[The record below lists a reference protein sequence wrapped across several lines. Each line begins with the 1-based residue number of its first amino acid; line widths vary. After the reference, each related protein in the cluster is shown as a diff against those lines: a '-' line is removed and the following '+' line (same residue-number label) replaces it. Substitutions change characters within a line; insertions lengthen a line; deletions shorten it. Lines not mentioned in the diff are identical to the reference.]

1 MRLAIA
7 WMMLTVVSSLE
18 AQVCRLSVAGLNR
31 NRRIT
36 GDITAECPAPLHTA
50 PFGNWGAT
58 SNFGSK
64 RDGHQF
70 DGWCHNQRICDSL
83 GNCRD
88 NCSDG
93 WYEWNSCTTHALYR
107 APNCSLY
114 NSADCTEQV
123 TTTGVNVLGTQTVD
137 VAVSCPTASNRV
149 SGFDQGGCTDVKAYS
164 RDNNFMSL
172 YELDPLTGDE
182 LVQSVYFP
190 GTTVRLNCNAWGCPA
205 AESEFVGPISWD
217 SPKSPAKVFAEMGM
231 IVNSG
236 TFVDTANRCQIAPV
250 SLRVVSS
257 ATRQAVPLAPESMAT
272 LQSAF
277 ISASTEAA
285 SSSVLPTT
293 LGGIQ
298 VRVTDGGGAGRL
310 AGISFVSPH
319 QVNFVMPAALREGS
333 ATVSVVAANTIRAT
347 GSIEIAK
354 VSPGIFTADGG
365 GSGLAAA
372 MGMRIGPQGAQQQ
385 MQRSFSCLEGVCAG
399 EPLDLGAS
407 DEQFVL
413 VLYGTGVRGG
423 QINSVTIGGV
433 PAEPLTVSAQ
443 PSNPGL
449 DQINVR
455 VPKSL
460 AGAGLVEVRLEVD
473 GKPANPVVV
482 WLK

>member
-1 MRLAIA
+1 MRLVITWAV
-7 WMMLTVVSSLE
+7 LTMVSSLE

-31 NRRIT
+31 NRRVV
-36 GDITAECPAPLHTA
+36 GEITAECPAPLHTA

-70 DGWCHNQRICDSL
+70 DGWCHNQRICDNQ
-83 GNCRD
+83 GNCRN
-88 NCSDG
+88 NCSDN
-93 WYEWNSCTTHALYR
+93 WYEWNSCTTHPLYR

-137 VAVSCPTASNRV
+137 IAVSCPSASNRV
-149 SGFDQGGCTDVKAYS
+149 SGFDQGGCADVKAYS

-172 YELDPLTGDE
+172 YELDPVTGDE

-217 SPKSPAKVFAEMGM
+217 SPKTPAKVFAEMGM

-236 TFVDTANRCQIAPV
+236 TFVDTSNRCRIEPV

-257 ATRQAVPLAPESMAT
+257 ATRQPMPMAPDSMAT
-272 LQSAF
+272 LQSAHV
-277 ISASTEAA
+277 AATTETA
-285 SSSVLPTT
+285 SSSTLPTT

-298 VRVTDGGGAGRL
+298 VRVTDGGGAARL

-319 QVNFVMPAALREGS
+319 QINFVLPAGLREGN
-333 ATVSVVAANTIRAT
+333 ATISVTGGNTIRAT
-347 GSIEIAK
+347 STIEVAK
-354 VSPGIFTADGG
+354 ASPGIFTADGSG
-365 GSGLAAA
+365 GGLAAA
-372 MGMRIGPQGAQQQ
+372 MGMRIGAQGAQQ
-385 MQRSFSCLEGVCAG
+385 MQRSYSCNEGVCGG

-413 VLYGTGVRGG
+413 VLYGTGIRRGDV
-423 QINSVTIGGV
+423 NSVTIGGV
-433 PAEPLTVSAQ
+433 PAEPLLVAAQ

-449 DQINVR
+449 DQVNVR

-460 AGAGLVEVRLEVD
+460 AGAGLVEVKLEVD
-473 GKPANPVVV
+473 GKPANPVFV
-482 WLK
+482 WLQ